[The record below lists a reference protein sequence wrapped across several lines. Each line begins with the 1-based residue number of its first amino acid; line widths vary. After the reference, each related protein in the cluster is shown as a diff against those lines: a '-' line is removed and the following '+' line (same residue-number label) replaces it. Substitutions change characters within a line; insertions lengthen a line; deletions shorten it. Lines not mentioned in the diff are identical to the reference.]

1 MASIFKYLPFFLLY
15 IMLMSTITILK
26 DRKHCQ
32 IVGETDID
40 FLQKLDRYLSFK
52 QPGIEYTALY
62 RGYWNGSKFMQWDG
76 VTKLMTSKAVF
87 PIGLLKRV
95 KEFYNTAG
103 KEYQIIDNGYPISK
117 SAPIDISD
125 NLKKINITPF
135 QYQLDC
141 IDATVNNN
149 YGIIKAATASGKTL
163 IAALITAHLGKSTN
177 IYVIGTSL
185 LYQFHEFFSKVFNE
199 PIGIIGDSICKV
211 ERINIISIWTAGKIL
226 GLKKQDILSSDDDS
240 ELSDE
245 EVNEKDKIKILE
257 VMKKAKVAFFDEC
270 HVVGNATCIKIN
282 KFIECEHI
290 YGLSGTPYKGDDG
303 DIVIE
308 SVFGEPIVN
317 ITASFLI
324 NQGLLPTPIIKII
337 NVPSTILSEESYT
350 SVYKQYIVEN
360 HIRNNIILQQTKE
373 LISKGYQVLVLFKT
387 IKHGKILHEL
397 FADAGVKCDILW
409 GKDNIKKREEVKQKA
424 LNHEIDVIVGSTIY
438 DIGVD
443 VPSISALVLASGG
456 RSTVRYFQ
464 RIGRVLR
471 RYPGK
476 THTAVIDFYD
486 NAKYLKNHS
495 KLRIEYA
502 KRESAFKLIIP
513 RGLKQ

>member
-1 MASIFKYLPFFLLY
+1 
-15 IMLMSTITILK
+15 MSKIIILK

-32 IVGETDID
+32 IVGETDIE
-40 FLQKLDRYLSFK
+40 FLQKLDHYLSFK

-76 VTKLMTSKAVF
+76 VTKLMSSKAVF

-95 KEFYNTAG
+95 KEFYRGEG
-103 KEYQIIDNGYPISK
+103 KTYDLIDNGEAISVCT
-117 SAPIDISD
+117 PIDLTK
-125 NLKKINITPF
+125 NLNKINITPF

-141 IDATVNNN
+141 VVAAQNNH

-163 IAALITAHLGKSTN
+163 IAALITAALGKSTN

-185 LYQFHEFFSKVFNE
+185 LYQFHEFFSKVFDE
-199 PIGIIGDSICKV
+199 PIGIIGDSVCKV

-226 GLKKQDILSSDDDS
+226 GLKKQDILSADDDS
-240 ELSDE
+240 DLSDE
-245 EVNEKDKIKILE
+245 DIAEKDKESILKA
-257 VMKKAKVAFFDEC
+257 MKYAKVAFFDEC

-324 NQGLLPTPIIKII
+324 SQGLLPTPIIKII
-337 NVPSTILSEESYT
+337 NVPATILAESSYP
-350 SVYKQYIVEN
+350 SVYKEYIVEN
-360 HIRNNIILQQTKE
+360 HVRNNIILHQTKE
-373 LISKGYQVLVLFKT
+373 LVSKGYQVLVLFKT

-397 FADAGVKCDILW
+397 FSDAGVKCDILW
-409 GKDNIKKREEVKQKA
+409 GKDNIKKRDEVKQRA

-456 RSTVRYFQ
+456 KSKVRYYQ
-464 RIGRVLR
+464 RIGRALR
-471 RYPGK
+471 RYGGK
-476 THTAVIDFYD
+476 THVAIIDFYD

-495 KLRIEYA
+495 KQRIALA
-502 KRESAFKLIIP
+502 KLEPKFKLIVP
-513 RGLKQ
+513 SGLK